1 MIYHITIIENTPARL
16 IREEITIRDEIAKD
30 LLVRHFT
37 DRGYIVTVKTEI

>member
-1 MIYHITIIENTPARL
+1 MIYFLTIIENTRARL

-37 DRGYIVTVKTEI
+37 ERGFIVKIRTEA